1 MADSQWPRMAD
12 SRWLT
17 CVIRAMPL
25 FPCCVLHWRLV
36 CLFVLGRFPLLD
48 EATANLDPLTE
59 REVLEA
65 LRPLQQILEQKGWF
79 GGGVK
84 DEVRLAAACS
94 LSLIGSPEAKAILQ
108 AGAGSREESVRR
120 ACLEAKRRFG
130 I

>member
-1 MADSQWPRMAD
+1 VGS
-12 SRWLT
+12 
-17 CVIRAMPL
+17 
-25 FPCCVLHWRLV
+25 
-36 CLFVLGRFPLLD
+36 
-48 EATANLDPLTE
+48 N
-59 REVLEA
+59 EA

-108 AGAGSREESVRR
+108 AGAGSREENVRR